1 MEVLRVRGAVDVAR
15 LLRNLADQ
23 IDHKAVNVDGQ
34 PIALSESLEAIVD
47 LANERSDVSLIDV
60 RLEHPSPAAWDLTK
74 LQQEMA
80 HPGG

>member
-23 IDHKAVNVDGQ
+23 IDHKAVNIDGR
-34 PIALSESLEAIVD
+34 PIALSESLEAVLDSATEQGDI
-47 LANERSDVSLIDV
+47 SLINI
-60 RLEHPSPAAWDLTK
+60 RLEHPSPAAWDLAN

-80 HPGG
+80 RPGG